1 MTPMDKKTQKEG
13 VQKWWIKNIV
23 FVIII
28 GATLFLVSGNPSWG
42 LAWFYLLCI
51 ITIVV
56 ANYIAMDPSLLV
68 ERSQLQEGT
77 KKWDVALSGFVA
89 IWGPLLIWLLAGL
102 DKRFEWSLEISLV
115 LQIVALVFV
124 VLGGLLSTW
133 SMASNQFF
141 ASTVRIQTDRNHR
154 VETKGPYQH
163 IRHPGYTGGIVCM
176 LMTPIA
182 LGSIVALIP
191 SILVI
196 CGFIVRTSLEDRMLR
211 KELEGYEV
219 FSKDVR
225 YRLFPGIW

>member
-1 MTPMDKKTQKEG
+1 MDRKTQTEG
-13 VQKWWIKNIV
+13 VLKWWIKNII
-23 FVIII
+23 FIIII
-28 GATLFLVSGNPSWG
+28 GATLFLASGNPYWG
-42 LAWFYLLCI
+42 IAWFYLLCI
-51 ITIVV
+51 IIIVV
-56 ANYIAMDPSLLV
+56 ANYIAMDPSLLA

-102 DKRFEWSLEISLV
+102 DNRFEWSLGISLV

-154 VETKGPYQH
+154 VETKGPYQY
-163 IRHPGYTGGIVCM
+163 IRHPGYTGGIICM

-196 CGFIVRTSLEDRMLR
+196 CGFIVRTSLEDRML
-211 KELEGYEV
+211 KNELEGYDIY
-219 FSKDVR
+219 SKNVS